1 MRVMAC
7 LILGFALGGCGAA
20 GAVSAMRLTSPTI
33 GADARIPEVQSNYGA
48 NRSPPLAWTPVTGAR
63 TYAIILDDPDASD
76 PRPFVHWLVW
86 NIPGN
91 VTALPQGLPP
101 AARVADPPGAVQGR
115 NDRDEI
121 GYFGPR
127 PPSGVHHYHF
137 RVFALDATLWVAPGA
152 DRAALSAAMNGH
164 VLAAGELV
172 ATFPAPGAVQAP

>member
-7 LILGFALGGCGAA
+7 LMLVFALMGPAPARAMG
-20 GAVSAMRLTSPTI
+20 AMRLTSPAI
-33 GADARIPEVQSNYGA
+33 GTDARIPQAQSNYGA
-48 NRSPPLAWTPVTGAR
+48 NRSPPLAWTPVAGAR
-63 TYAIILDDPDASD
+63 SYAIILDDPDASD
-76 PRPFVHWLVW
+76 PQPFLHWLIW

-91 VTALPQGLPP
+91 VTALPQGLP
-101 AARVADPPGAVQGR
+101 AVARLADPPGAIQGR
-115 NDRDEI
+115 NGRDEI

-137 RVFALDATLWVAPGA
+137 HIFALDAPLWVAPGA

-172 ATFPAPGAVQAP
+172 ATFPAPGAG